1 MKKIYKI
8 IMILIMVV
16 SFTACSKET
25 NEPIEIK
32 IGKESQFKDLI
43 SFKIET
49 ISKPKQITPD
59 IIDSK
64 FTYYTPTKDGNVL
77 LDMVMQITNLKD
89 KEISLTD
96 KLTGTFTIGDI
107 DYITSMA
114 LVGDDGKSISQTV
127 NLAANKSG
135 KVHLYAE
142 VDPKELDKEIEFKF
156 ATNDQEN
163 PLVASMSFNLS
174 DVSKSYETKN
184 LNDTLV
190 SEELGQIVLQTV
202 NVSKEIKP
210 ANATGL
216 YTYYKVKDTGSSF
229 VYLTTF
235 VTNNSNNDLM
245 ASSLATIK
253 LVDSSGNEYPC
264 MAIYENDEHSTLAN
278 ASTTSLANGKTGIVH
293 YAFEVNDEIASGEKT
308 LIITIQGK
316 VYSVKI

>member
-16 SFTACSKET
+16 TFTACSKET
-25 NEPIEIK
+25 NELIEIK
-32 IGKESQFKDLI
+32 IGKENQFKDLI
-43 SFKIET
+43 SFQIET

-59 IIDSK
+59 IVDSK

-96 KLTGTFTIGDI
+96 ELTGTFTIGDV

-156 ATNDQEN
+156 TTNDQEN
-163 PLVASMSFNLS
+163 PLIASMAFNLS
-174 DVSKSYETKN
+174 DVNKNYESKK
-184 LNDTLV
+184 LNDTLT
-190 SEELGQIVLQTV
+190 SEQLGQIVLQTV

-216 YTYYKVKDTGSSF
+216 YTYYKVKDTSSSF
-229 VYLTTF
+229 VYLTTS
-235 VTNNSNNDLM
+235 VTNNSNSDLM

-253 LVDSSGNEYPC
+253 LVDSTGNEYPG

-293 YAFEVNDEIASGEKT
+293 YAFEVSDEVANGEKT

>member
-25 NEPIEIK
+25 NELIEIK

-43 SFKIET
+43 SFQIET
-49 ISKPKQITPD
+49 ISKPQQITPD

-64 FTYYTPTKDGNVL
+64 FTYYTPSKDGNVL

-96 KLTGTFTIGDI
+96 ELTGTFTIGDI
-107 DYITSMA
+107 DYVSSMA
-114 LVGDDGKSISQTV
+114 LVGDDGKTISQTV

-156 ATNDQEN
+156 TTNDQEN

-174 DVSKSYETKN
+174 DVSKNYETKN
-184 LNDTLV
+184 LNDTLT

-202 NVSKEIKP
+202 NVGKEIKP

-216 YTYYKVKDTGSSF
+216 YSYYKVKDAGSSF
-229 VYLTTF
+229 VYLTTS
-235 VTNNSNNDLM
+235 VTNNSNSDIM
-245 ASSLATIK
+245 ASSLVTIK
-253 LVDSSGNEYPC
+253 LVDSTGNEYPG
-264 MAIYENDEHSTLAN
+264 MAIYENDDHSTLAN
-278 ASTTSLANGKTGIVH
+278 ASNTSLANGKTGIVH
-293 YAFEVNDEIASGEKT
+293 YAFEVNDEVASGEKT
-308 LIITIQGK
+308 LIITMQGK